1 MATTVVCVLIALANA
16 VDKYTSAA
24 ANILDTRL
32 TDFGEEM
39 LMVAYDSVAYG
50 SLLHIVAYE
59 VLKFHV
65 LSILKHEKMKNCKEG
80 SAVLLMKSKEN
91 I

>member
-1 MATTVVCVLIALANA
+1 MATIDVCVLIMPAYA

-24 ANILDTRL
+24 ANILDSQL
-32 TDFGEEM
+32 INFGEEM
-39 LMVAYDSVAYG
+39 LMVAYDSTAYG

-65 LSILKHEKMKNCKEG
+65 LNIIKHEKMKNCREG
-80 SAVLLMKSKEN
+80 SALLIKKSNEN

>member
-1 MATTVVCVLIALANA
+1 VVRAAHAIRRYSKKQQHSTARMRISSMATIDVCVLTMLANA
-16 VDKYTSAA
+16 V
-24 ANILDTRL
+24 LDNRL

-59 VLKFHV
+59 VP
-65 LSILKHEKMKNCKEG
+65 
-80 SAVLLMKSKEN
+80 
-91 I
+91 

>member
-1 MATTVVCVLIALANA
+1 MQIDRTMATIDVCVLIVLANA
-16 VDKYTSAA
+16 VDIDISAA

-32 TDFGEEM
+32 IDFGEEV

-59 VLKFHV
+59 VPMFHV
-65 LSILKHEKMKNCKEG
+65 LI
-80 SAVLLMKSKEN
+80 

>member
-1 MATTVVCVLIALANA
+1 MWRSSRATTVVCLLIALANA
-16 VDKYTSAA
+16 VDIYTSAA
-24 ANILDTRL
+24 ANILDG

-50 SLLHIVAYE
+50 SLLRIVAYE

-65 LSILKHEKMKNCKEG
+65 LNIIKHEKLQRRFRPSDNEKR
-80 SAVLLMKSKEN
+80 
-91 I
+91 

>member
-1 MATTVVCVLIALANA
+1 MATIDVCVLIVLASA
-16 VDKYTSAA
+16 VDIDTSAA

-32 TDFGEEM
+32 IDFGEEM

-59 VLKFHV
+59 VP
-65 LSILKHEKMKNCKEG
+65 
-80 SAVLLMKSKEN
+80 
-91 I
+91 

>member
-1 MATTVVCVLIALANA
+1 MITTVVCVLIALANA
-16 VDKYTSAA
+16 VNKYTSAA
-24 ANILDTRL
+24 ASILDTRL
-32 TDFGEEM
+32 IDFGEEM

-59 VLKFHV
+59 VPMFHV
-65 LSILKHEKMKNCKEG
+65 PNIIEHEKMKNYREG
-80 SAVLLMKSKEN
+80 PAMKS

>member
-1 MATTVVCVLIALANA
+1 MPFVEAARMRISSLTTIVVCVLSMLASA
-16 VDKYTSAA
+16 VDIDMSAA

-32 TDFGEEM
+32 MDFGEEM

-59 VLKFHV
+59 VP
-65 LSILKHEKMKNCKEG
+65 
-80 SAVLLMKSKEN
+80 
-91 I
+91 